1 MIKKTVKY
9 EDFNGNQKET
19 TCYFH
24 LSKPEL
30 LELEY
35 SKKGGFTEWI
45 NRLAESQDRKEIF
58 NTVKNFVLSSYG
70 EKSVDGDTFD
80 KSDDIK
86 HKFERSAIY
95 DSLMMELCTSETAIV
110 DFMYGILPADMQQAA
125 KAEYA
130 KLKGGNAN

>member
-9 EDFNGNQKET
+9 EDFNGNQKEA

-45 NRLAESQDRKEIF
+45 TRLNESQDRKEIF
-58 NTVKNFVLSSYG
+58 DTVKNLVLSSYG

-80 KSDDIK
+80 KSGTIR
-86 HKFERSAIY
+86 HNFERSAMY

-110 DFMYGILPADMQQAA
+110 DFMYGILPADMQQTA
-125 KAEYA
+125 KDEYN